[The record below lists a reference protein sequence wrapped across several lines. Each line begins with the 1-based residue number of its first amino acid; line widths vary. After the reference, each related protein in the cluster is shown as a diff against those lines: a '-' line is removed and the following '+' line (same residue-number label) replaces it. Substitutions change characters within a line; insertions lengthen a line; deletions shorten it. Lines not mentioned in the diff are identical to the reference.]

1 MVAIEDVINVKM
13 NTHRL
18 KWNVVNWE
26 DMKAGHAIHHTVVHI
41 ASLVMQVHGLQEV
54 VVGLQG
60 EHVELRVC
68 SGVLVNDEM
77 SPFRI
82 YSFLMRV
89 IFFLIN
95 LKENIIKHIC
105 FLRVNFALNINIF
118 SQHHQIISRA
128 WGSDLCKM
136 FEQTQ
141 RSDCDWEWWCW

>member
-1 MVAIEDVINVKM
+1 
-13 NTHRL
+13 
-18 KWNVVNWE
+18 
-26 DMKAGHAIHHTVVHI
+26 MKAGHAIHHTVVHI

-105 FLRVNFALNINIF
+105 YFTSKLCTEHKYILSTSSYNFPGLRL
-118 SQHHQIISRA
+118 
-128 WGSDLCKM
+128 
-136 FEQTQ
+136 
-141 RSDCDWEWWCW
+141 